1 MPEQLTKHP
10 EATLQVLRSA
20 GAKCGEG
27 VPQDILT
34 ACPKEYFCKLPAGEL
49 CVFGLNDASKMT
61 QITPTEWK
69 GLSVSSVTEPVPAV
83 QSYMAAGWLSSVAG
97 VLLGV
102 VIGLAIAY
110 VRRKGH

>member
-10 EATLQVLRSA
+10 EATLEVLRSA
-20 GAKCGEG
+20 GAQCGEG
-27 VPQDILT
+27 VPQNILT

-49 CVFGLNDASKMT
+49 CVFGLSDASKMT

-69 GLSVSSVTEPVPAV
+69 GLSISNVTESVPAV
-83 QSYMAAGWLSSVAG
+83 QPSMAAAWVSGVAG

-110 VRRKGH
+110 VRRKPH